1 MATITS
7 KIRIGLVFSGLL
19 VLLTGCGL
27 HQSSQ
32 APARTWETNQEEQQR
47 QSRFIKKIGQNAKLV
62 YQKKHQVL
70 PSIIIAQAIIE
81 SDWGRSDL
89 ATKANNLFGVKG
101 QYEGQ
106 QILMNTDEYE
116 SNQRTTIKDY
126 FKVYPSLEIAIQD
139 HSDFLSVGTY
149 ATLTNLTNYTEQ
161 ADLLQKAGYATD
173 PNYATKIKKAIQ
185 DYDLA
190 EYDA

>member
-1 MATITS
+1 M
-7 KIRIGLVFSGLL
+7 
-19 VLLTGCGL
+19 
-27 HQSSQ
+27 
-32 APARTWETNQEEQQR
+32 
-47 QSRFIKKIGQNAKLV
+47 
-62 YQKKHQVL
+62 
-70 PSIIIAQAIIE
+70 
-81 SDWGRSDL
+81 GRSDL

-101 QYEGQ
+101 QYQGQ

-116 SNQRTTIKDY
+116 NNQRTTIKDY

-139 HSDFLSVGTY
+139 HSNFLSVGTY
-149 ATLTNLTNYTEQ
+149 ATLTNLTNYAEQ